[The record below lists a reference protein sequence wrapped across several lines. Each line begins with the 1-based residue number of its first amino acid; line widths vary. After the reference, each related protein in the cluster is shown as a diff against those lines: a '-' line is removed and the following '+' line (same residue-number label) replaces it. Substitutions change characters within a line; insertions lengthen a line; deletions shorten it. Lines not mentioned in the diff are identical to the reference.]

1 MSAASKDVPDGAT
14 GLPAAGFV
22 GAAVPGTTVPERHPL
37 RPGPET
43 PHAQLGVAFK
53 RAMVAVRRLRGR
65 ETHRSEQ
72 LSYAQ
77 YGLLFSLAGMCER
90 SARDLAEH
98 ADLAPATVDQMLES
112 LEAQGLVKRTRSEK
126 DRRVV
131 LSSLTERGEQLVAE
145 RHAQMEPRWRAAL
158 DEFDDTEL
166 IVAALVVDRLADY
179 FDALLED
186 DVPGAGSSTASAESA
201 RPQRS

>member
-1 MSAASKDVPDGAT
+1 MSAASGTGPDGAPRLDVP
-14 GLPAAGFV
+14 GSAGPAVAS
-22 GAAVPGTTVPERHPL
+22 AAVAERLP
-37 RPGPET
+37 RGPGPET
-43 PHAQLGVAFK
+43 PHGQLGAAFK

-77 YGLLFSLAGMCER
+77 YGLLFGLAGMCER

-98 ADLAPATVDQMLES
+98 ADLTPATVAQMLES
-112 LEAQGLVKRTRSEK
+112 LETQGLVTRTRSEQ

-131 LSSLTERGEQLVAE
+131 LSSLTERGEQLVAA

-158 DEFDDTEL
+158 DGFDDTEL
-166 IVAALVVDRLADY
+166 IVAARVMDRLADY

-186 DVPGAGSSTASAESA
+186 DTPGAGTPTASS
-201 RPQRS
+201 

>member
-1 MSAASKDVPDGAT
+1 MSAASETGPDGAPRLDAP
-14 GLPAAGFV
+14 GSAGPAVASAPV
-22 GAAVPGTTVPERHPL
+22 AERVPL
-37 RPGPET
+37 APGPDT
-43 PHAQLGVAFK
+43 PHGQLGAAFK
-53 RAMVAVRRLRGR
+53 RAMGAVRRLRGR

-77 YGLLFSLAGMCER
+77 YGLLFGLAGMCER

-98 ADLAPATVDQMLES
+98 ADLTPATVAQMLES
-112 LEAQGLVKRTRSEK
+112 LETHGLVTRTRSEQ

-158 DEFDDTEL
+158 DGFDDTEL
-166 IVAALVVDRLADY
+166 VIAARVMDRLADY

-186 DVPGAGSSTASAESA
+186 DTPGGGTPTASS
-201 RPQRS
+201 

>member
-1 MSAASKDVPDGAT
+1 MSAASQSVPAGASAPDAP
-14 GLPAAGFV
+14 GSAGPAVAS
-22 GAAVPGTTVPERHPL
+22 AAVVERSPL
-37 RPGPET
+37 GPASET
-43 PHAQLGVAFK
+43 PHAQLGAAFK
-53 RAMVAVRRLRGR
+53 RAMGAVRRLRGR

-77 YGLLFSLAGMCER
+77 YGLLFGLAGMCER

-98 ADLAPATVDQMLES
+98 ADLTPATVAQMLES
-112 LEAQGLVKRTRSEK
+112 LETHGLVTRTRSEQ

-166 IVAALVVDRLADY
+166 VVAARVMNRLADY

-186 DVPGAGSSTASAESA
+186 DAPGVDTPTASG
-201 RPQRS
+201 

>member
-1 MSAASKDVPDGAT
+1 MP
-14 GLPAAGFV
+14 AGFGGV
-22 GAAVPGTTVPERHPL
+22 AAAGTTVPERHPL
-37 RPGPET
+37 SAEPQT

-65 ETHRSEQ
+65 ETHRSDQ

-98 ADLAPATVDQMLES
+98 ADLAPATVAQMLES
-112 LEAQGLVKRTRSEK
+112 LEAQGLVKRTRSEQ

-166 IVAALVVDRLADY
+166 MVAALVVNRLADY

-186 DVPGAGSSTASAESA
+186 DVPDVASSAASGQGVS
-201 RPQRS
+201 S